1 MGETGED
8 ALSNLVHNEKQKLH
22 ATFLNNLA
30 VAAIV
35 GGLIAPVFGG
45 SESSILSIAGAIV
58 FGVVIGGLF
67 HAVAIWCLSYLK
79 E

>member
-1 MGETGED
+1 MGGGD
-8 ALSNLVHNEKQKLH
+8 MANLVHNEKQKLH

-30 VAAIV
+30 AAALV

-45 SESSILSIAGAIV
+45 NAASPLSIAGSIV
-58 FGVVIGGLF
+58 FGAVIGGVF
-67 HAVAIWCLSYLK
+67 HAGAIWCLSNLK

>member
-1 MGETGED
+1 LG
-8 ALSNLVHNEKQKLH
+8 NLVHNEKAKLH

-30 VAAIV
+30 AAAIV

-45 SESSILSIAGAIV
+45 NESSVLSIAGAIF
-58 FGVVIGGLF
+58 FGVVIGGVF
-67 HAVAIWCLSYLK
+67 HAGAIWCISGLK